1 MEDPAAQGENNSR
14 SASEKGVCDKDQKKR
29 GSGST
34 ASSKSNEHQE
44 DSTTP
49 TANPPHGSQHFAMA
63 PPPKPNF
70 KATPTSAQPSK
81 SMSQVS
87 SQEAS
92 QELPEASSQ
101 TIANGDHQPAA
112 PSKQS
117 ANDKIHATP
126 RKRSHVEVDQEP
138 TAQDQESSDEDAEP
152 ADQIATFDWM
162 ELETRYHR
170 QMEQYAAEEQDLYR
184 SFSDLCGVMHAFLAP
199 IAIFAKPTQYFYVW
213 AETGHAHEVERS
225 FKRYRLS
232 LEHLIATRDTNIPL
246 A

>member
-1 MEDPAAQGENNSR
+1 MEDSVTQGENNSR
-14 SASEKGVCDKDQKKR
+14 SASEKGVSDRDQKKR

-34 ASSKSNEHQE
+34 ASSKSNENQE

-81 SMSQVS
+81 SMSQS
-87 SQEAS
+87 SNQEAS
-92 QELPEASSQ
+92 QELPAASSQ
-101 TIANGDHQPAA
+101 TIANHDHQPAA

-117 ANDKIHATP
+117 ANDKSHATS

-138 TAQDQESSDEDAEP
+138 TARDQESSDEDAEP

-170 QMEQYAAEEQDLYR
+170 QMEHYAAEEQDLYR
-184 SFSDLCGVMHAFLAP
+184 SFSELCGVMHALLAA

-225 FKRYRLS
+225 FKRYRPS
-232 LEHLIATRDTNIPL
+232 LEYLITAQDTDVPL